1 MVDDAFDD
9 NNNSSSSSSNNNNER
24 HISMGILVMALQ
36 KL

>member
-9 NNNSSSSSSNNNNER
+9 NNNNNNNNNER
-24 HISMGILVMALQ
+24 LTSMGILVMALQ